1 MVVNESEAL
10 TDRRT
15 DDGRMDGRKTCDIIE
30 SALCIALR
38 GKIMKYDLYRDDPIR
53 SVYNMASMARTCCVI
68 CELL

>member
-15 DDGRMDGRKTCDIIE
+15 NDGRMDGRKTCDIIE

-38 GKIMKYDLYRDDPIR
+38 GKNYEIR
-53 SVYNMASMARTCCVI
+53 SLS
-68 CELL
+68 